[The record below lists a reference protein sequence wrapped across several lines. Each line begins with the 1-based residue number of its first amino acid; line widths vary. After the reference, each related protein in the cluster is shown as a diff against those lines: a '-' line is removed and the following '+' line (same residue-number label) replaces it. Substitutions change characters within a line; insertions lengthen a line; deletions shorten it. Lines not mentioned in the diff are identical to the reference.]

1 MYTYHVA
8 VSFCFWQLGTRW
20 LSFLYRMFYIQT
32 LTSGKY
38 GPNILPATIDAEE
51 YEAIF
56 AELSKDFNLLKSH
69 IESLQQEQKD
79 IDEEKEKNEHT
90 DGTSYSR
97 YTAAITCI
105 IYIALVSHMYA

>member
-1 MYTYHVA
+1 
-8 VSFCFWQLGTRW
+8 
-20 LSFLYRMFYIQT
+20 MFYIQT

-38 GPNILPATIDAEE
+38 GPNILPATINAEE

-105 IYIALVSHMYA
+105 IDIALVSHMYA